1 MGAYTKDDEAE
12 TAQQTY
18 RRMLRDGMAPAL
30 RQMGF
35 KGSGAHYRFP
45 DETYEAGLI
54 VRKWSYSTKEVAYFD
69 VGWFVRHPPTMDA
82 YNSAPR
88 DARSDGKPTAG
99 YYGESLEDLVW
110 RRDNLFEEFR
120 QSGYTVNRPGW
131 WEMPTGT
138 RISPWFGWWSL
149 PAGGPIEP
157 LAQTVIKAIRELGL
171 PAIQREI
178 ERPLDPRWAIQT
190 SD

>member
-1 MGAYTKDDEAE
+1 
-12 TAQQTY
+12 
-18 RRMLRDGMAPAL
+18 
-30 RQMGF
+30 
-35 KGSGAHYRFP
+35 
-45 DETYEAGLI
+45 
-54 VRKWSYSTKEVAYFD
+54 
-69 VGWFVRHPPTMDA
+69 MDA

-88 DARSDGKPTAG
+88 DARATESPPRAITAIF
-99 YYGESLEDLVW
+99 EDLVW

-178 ERPLDPRWAIQT
+178 ERPLDPVGQYRPPIEADASRYCDSGQHDTAAINCPNIALDDRERRLECSRIGRQT
-190 SD
+190 SL